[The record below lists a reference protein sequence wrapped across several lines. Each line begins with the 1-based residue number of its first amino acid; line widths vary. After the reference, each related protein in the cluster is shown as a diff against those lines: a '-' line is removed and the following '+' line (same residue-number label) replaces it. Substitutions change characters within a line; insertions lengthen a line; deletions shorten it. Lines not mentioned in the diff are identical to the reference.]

1 MKKSIT
7 REQIIQTALE
17 LLKDRREVGSLNLR
31 EVARTLGCAHT
42 NLYNYFPSL
51 QDLLWEAHMEIE
63 ARFIERI
70 SSALEQVHSGGDKLY
85 QFYFTLSELYLSHRG
100 WFRLAW
106 LDHIGDARPEKD
118 QIATAQAAS
127 AMVEML
133 ARIWLDISPSVPTR
147 QRIRGAAHDVHCY
160 VVGEVSNFIN
170 GRGVIGDAEL
180 LKEHIAET
188 AASFFTL
195 TLREA

>member
-63 ARFIERI
+63 ARFIEGI
-70 SSALEQVHSGGDKLY
+70 SSALEHVQSGGNKLY

-106 LDHIGDARPEKD
+106 LDHIGDARPVKD
-118 QIATAQAAS
+118 QIATEQAAS

-133 ARIWLDISPSVPTR
+133 ARIWLDISPSTPTR
-147 QRIRGAAHDVHCY
+147 QHIRGTAHDVHCY

-170 GRGVIGDAEL
+170 GRGVIGDVEL
-180 LKEHIAET
+180 LKKHIAET
-188 AASFFTL
+188 SATFFTL